1 MLLQFK
7 TGDESYHVDISPDGD
22 DWLLK
27 IDGREAPL
35 QATRGKDGSWLVD
48 THQGRRKLWVAVQ
61 GDERLVFCD
70 GRVHRLR
77 LPDPEHAD
85 DEEEISGGPNLI
97 ADMPGKVVQTLVKP
111 GDEVSEGQAVIIMES
126 MKMETELLAAVTGV
140 VAQVHVSS
148 GQVVAQGDALVDI
161 DSND

>member
-7 TGDESYHVDISPDGD
+7 TGDESCNVDISPDGN

-27 IDGREAPL
+27 IDDRDVPL
-35 QATRGKDGSWLVD
+35 QATRGRDGSWLVD

-77 LPDPEHAD
+77 LPDPEHTD
-85 DEEEISGGPNLI
+85 DEDTVNGGPNLT
-97 ADMPGKVVQTLVKP
+97 ADMPGKVVQTLVNE
-111 GDEVSEGQAVIIMES
+111 GDEVAEGQAVIIMES
-126 MKMETELLAAVTGV
+126 MKMETELLAAVAGV
-140 VAQVHVSS
+140 VVRVHVEN
-148 GQVVAQGDALVDI
+148 GQVVAQGDALVDV
-161 DSND
+161 SPNE